1 MVGETPD
8 KREGQPGQSPDLGS
22 AALLGLCPRC
32 GSKTLFSGWLAFAD
46 KCGACGLDLSRFNVG
61 DGPAALVTLAVGA
74 ITVGLAIWLQLSVEP
89 AWWVHVLL
97 WVPLT
102 TALVIAGL
110 RTTKAFLLA
119 SEYRNDAREAG
130 SKDL

>member
-1 MVGETPD
+1 MSPD
-8 KREGQPGQSPDLGS
+8 NPDQSEGQPGMAE

-32 GSKTLFSGWLAFAD
+32 GAKTLFSGWLAFAG
-46 KCGACGLDLSRFNVG
+46 KCRVCGLDLTRFNVG

-89 AWWVHVLL
+89 PWWVHVLL

-102 TALVIAGL
+102 FALVIGGL

-130 SKDL
+130 SKVL